1 MFIIKPQ
8 KIVKMYKI
16 EEKTGKIQ
24 QSRIASINDLLSE
37 CQVQGAKIASLPKE
51 QQLAGME
58 LLEKNSPS

>member
-1 MFIIKPQ
+1 
-8 KIVKMYKI
+8 MYKI